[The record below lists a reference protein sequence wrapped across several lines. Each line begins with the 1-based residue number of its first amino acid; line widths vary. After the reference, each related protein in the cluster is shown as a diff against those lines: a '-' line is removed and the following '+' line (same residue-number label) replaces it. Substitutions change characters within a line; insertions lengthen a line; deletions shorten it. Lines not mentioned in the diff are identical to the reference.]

1 MAILKLQVEYDRA
14 DDFQLPNTG
23 RTPVL
28 QRLVNFL
35 AGVASGAKPGTALLR
50 EESAVKATGTF
61 TSTNAVATDAITI
74 NGVTFTA
81 VASGATG
88 NQWNIGADDDE
99 DCENLAAAINASATA
114 LVSNHV
120 TASAAGNV
128 VTLTAKFAGHAGN
141 AITIASAGAT
151 IVASGARLT
160 GGSGTITSLTL

>member
-1 MAILKLQVEYDRA
+1 MAILKLQVEYDRT
-14 DDFQLPNTG
+14 DDLQFPGKG
-23 RTPVL
+23 RNAVL

-35 AGVASGAKPGTALLR
+35 SGVASGAKPGTALLR

-74 NGVTFTA
+74 NGVTFTC

-88 NQWNIGADDDE
+88 NQWNLGANDAA
-99 DCENLAAAINASATA
+99 DCANLAAAVNASTSD
-114 LVSNHV
+114 LVSKHV
-120 TASAAGNV
+120 TATSANNV
-128 VTLTAKFAGHAGN
+128 VTLTAKFAGYAGN
-141 AITIASAGAT
+141 AITIASADAT